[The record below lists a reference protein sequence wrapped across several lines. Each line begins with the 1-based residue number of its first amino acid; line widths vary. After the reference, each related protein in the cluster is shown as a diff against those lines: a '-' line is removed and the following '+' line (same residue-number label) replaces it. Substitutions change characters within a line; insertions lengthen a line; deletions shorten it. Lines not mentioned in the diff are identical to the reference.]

1 MSSDSEPAGH
11 RIDKGK
17 GRARSPDPT
26 ESSPLLGS
34 TSGSYTS
41 GVDPE
46 SPPLARRLYSRLLTV
61 FVVSLSLCVF
71 ALLLCTVIIFSY
83 RSRAV
88 SASPDDIIQHALVVR
103 GPDRVDVLNTTGD
116 GGIWMK
122 IHGRVGLDA
131 GHVAGV
137 NTVEGDSFVEDAWKA
152 IGRWGIRRLGKVS
165 VNLSAIAVT
174 PEGDASHS
182 LSTITLPPLEL
193 PLTANPPPDNTWLTP
208 VAIPVL
214 IRPTTDAKTL
224 MRFVRQ
230 SWKEG
235 TIRVKASI
243 QQADVTG
250 GGLTD
255 GGWRRHIRIS
265 HSDIQTAVHISSL
278 PHPGD
283 DLPEAS
289 RFVTLDSFLI
299 KSAND
304 TLNISANAT
313 LINPIQSSLNAI
325 VPSLP
330 FIVYLPP
337 NGTSPPV
344 PLAHVQTSPFALTCG
359 NTSLALT
366 GVVLPL
372 PHNASGALS
381 EFLGAYISARD
392 ADILLETTLLP
403 DVRVPTKF
411 PAPHPRPQILHDVK
425 IKDMKVKPVGQGMIA
440 SGTVLARVVLPPGIE
455 VGIDVVRVFPDLLVY
470 DGEVPESRAYDED
483 GLAIQVLNFPVD
495 DGDRDV
501 PPQPPLPD
509 PLPERAF
516 AHIRPDDWLPAFS
529 EPGESRPGEGTV
541 VNVSADIV
549 DVPLEVLPGRER
561 EFSNFVSKV
570 VFGTQGAVAGLQGE
584 AAVAVHVNGLP
595 FENGRHGEMQL
606 TGLPFK
612 GIVRIGKRNM
622 LGDLSMDLNSARGL
636 A

>member
-11 RIDKGK
+11 RVDKGK

-26 ESSPLLGS
+26 ESTPLLGS
-34 TSGSYTS
+34 TSGSYIS
-41 GVDPE
+41 SVDPE
-46 SPPLARRLYSRLLTV
+46 SPPHTRRLYSRLLTV
-61 FVVSLSLCVF
+61 FLASLSLCF
-71 ALLLCTVIIFSY
+71 LALLLLIIIILSY
-83 RSRAV
+83 RARAV
-88 SASPDDIIQHALVVR
+88 SASPDEIIRHALVLR

-122 IHGRVGLDA
+122 IHGRVGIDA

-137 NTVEGDSFVEDAWKA
+137 NTAEGDSLVGDAWKA
-152 IGRWGIRRLGKVS
+152 IGRWGIRRLDKVS
-165 VNLSAIAVT
+165 VNLSTIAVV
-174 PEGDASHS
+174 PEGDPGNT
-182 LSTITLPPLEL
+182 LTTITLPPLEL
-193 PLTANPPPDNTWLTP
+193 ALTANPPSDNSWLTP

-214 IRPTTDAKTL
+214 IRPTKDAKTL

-235 TIRVKASI
+235 TIRVQASI
-243 QQADVTG
+243 EQVNVTG
-250 GGLTD
+250 GGLSD
-255 GGWRRHIRIS
+255 GGWRRRVRIS
-265 HSDIQTAVHISSL
+265 HSDIQTAVHISIPRLPGL

-283 DLPEAS
+283 DLPDAS
-289 RFVTLDSFLI
+289 QFVNLESFLI

-304 TLNISANAT
+304 TLTISANAIIT
-313 LINPIQSSLNAI
+313 NPIQSSLNAT

-344 PLAHVQTSPFALTCG
+344 PLAHVQSPPFAFSYG
-359 NTSLALT
+359 NISLALT

-372 PHNASGALS
+372 PRNASGALS
-381 EFLGAYISARD
+381 DFLGAYVSAHD

-403 DVRVPTKF
+403 DVRVPTRF
-411 PAPHPRPQILHDVK
+411 PAPHPPPQILHDVK
-425 IKDMKVKPVGQGMIA
+425 IKDMKVKPVGQGMVA

-455 VGIDVVRVFPDLLVY
+455 VGIDVVRVFPDVLVY
-470 DGEVPESRAYDED
+470 DGEVPEGGARVERRPDFK
-483 GLAIQVLNFPVD
+483 VLNFPVD

-516 AHIRPDDWLPAFS
+516 AHIRPDDWLPALS
-529 EPGESRPGEGTV
+529 VPGEQGPGEGTV
-541 VNVSADIV
+541 VNVTAEIV
-549 DVPLEVLPGRER
+549 EVPLEVLPGRER

-570 VFGTQGAVAGLQGE
+570 VFGTQGALAGLQGE

-595 FENGRHGEMQL
+595 FENGRDGEMQL

-612 GIVRIGKRNM
+612 GNVRIGKRSM
-622 LGDLSMDLNSARGL
+622 LDGSLMD
-636 A
+636 